1 MRRYISAF
9 AIIWIAVVPVSVMPT
24 WLIVALAVATGLLC
38 IAGLLW
44 RSLGAALAGCVLA
57 VLALALALW
66 WGAASMSVFGAIAF
80 GLAILALLDATDFAR
95 RFAGAQV
102 VDLAWRSQIAS
113 WIGRGAVCFVAG
125 ILLTF
130 IASAVELLLPAS
142 GRAMIAVMGALM
154 AILAALSAMLSAT
167 EWAPWTKPPQGR

>member
-9 AIIWIAVVPVSVMPT
+9 AILWIAVVPVSVMPT
-24 WLIVALAVATGLLC
+24 RLIVALAIATGLFC

-44 RSLGAALAGCVLA
+44 RSLGATLAGCVLA

-80 GLAILALLDATDFAR
+80 GLAILVLLDATDFAR

-102 VDLAWRSQIAS
+102 VDFAWRSQIAS
-113 WIGRGAVCFVAG
+113 WIGRGALCFVAG
-125 ILLTF
+125 ILLTL
-130 IASAVELLLPAS
+130 IASAVELVLPAS
-142 GRAMIAVMGALM
+142 GRAMIAAMGALV

-167 EWAPWTKPPQGR
+167 EWASWTKPPQG

>member
-24 WLIVALAVATGLLC
+24 WLIVALAIATGLFC

-44 RSLGAALAGCVLA
+44 RSLGATLAGCVLA

-66 WGAASMSVFGAIAF
+66 WSAASMSVFGAIAF
-80 GLAILALLDATDFAR
+80 GLAILVLLDTTDFAR

-102 VDLAWRSQIAS
+102 IDFAWRSQIAS
-113 WIGRGAVCFVAG
+113 WIGRGALCFVAG
-125 ILLTF
+125 ILLTL
-130 IASAVELLLPAS
+130 IASAVELVLPAS
-142 GRAMIAVMGALM
+142 GRAMIAAMGALV
-154 AILAALSAMLSAT
+154 AILAALSALLSAT
-167 EWAPWTKPPQGR
+167 EWASWTKPPQG